1 MNHQGFAHGG
11 EFAGERCDVDLMCD
25 PGFKLADWH
34 VFEQRAQALSLWFR
48 KIVVVKGRV
57 ERRQHRVGAEGE
69 FSGVAASTPS
79 A

>member
-25 PGFKLADWH
+25 PDFKLADWH
-34 VFEQRAQALSLWFR
+34 VFEPCAQALSLWFR